1 MTKERGASLIFLATG
16 VYGFVFSIRLSL
28 GTWEEP
34 GPAIF
39 PLGISILLLLAGVLT
54 FLFAGPNLEGK
65 VDWRRTV
72 RGLYTPVRIVGLTA
86 AYILALDR
94 IGYLL
99 DASLFTF
106 LLFFW
111 VSRYRIWVAMGLAV
125 SVGIG
130 SWVFFEKI
138 LAVQLPQGW
147 LPW

>member
-1 MTKERGASLIFLATG
+1 MNKERAAGLIFLAAG

-39 PLGISILLLLAGVLT
+39 PLGISILLMLAGVLT
-54 FLFAGPNLEGK
+54 FLFVKSKSEGR
-65 VDWRRTV
+65 VDWRGIV
-72 RGLYTPVRIVGLTA
+72 RQLYTPVRIVGLTA

-94 IGYLL
+94 VGYLL
-99 DASLFTF
+99 GASLFIF

-111 VSRYRIWVAMGLAV
+111 VSRYRFWVALGLAV
-125 SVGIG
+125 SIGIG
-130 SWVFFEKI
+130 SWYFFGKI

-147 LPW
+147 LPF